1 MFAQHCEYTKKK
13 KNPLSC
19 TSENGKCYVNFM
31 DMNLNAKRKD
41 KEYQFL
47 MVYLHALP
55 FDLETCAKEIQEILF
70 TWLIISQLMLRLLH
84 STNLKFPWGS
94 RSPFILAFFL
104 KQI

>member
-1 MFAQHCEYTKKK
+1 MVTATAILVAIAHDGSIGLALCLIEFPVPK

-70 TWLIISQLMLRLLH
+70 T
-84 STNLKFPWGS
+84 
-94 RSPFILAFFL
+94 
-104 KQI
+104 